1 MVRSLLCTVLF
12 TAALTAQTLNDLER
26 RAASGD
32 HDAQTALGTLYET
45 GDQVPLDPARA
56 VALYRQAATAG
67 HVGAQINLATMYLD
81 GAGVKRNP
89 AAAVQWLTRAA
100 DGGSTLAQLN
110 LGMIYETGEPPV
122 TADLPQAARRYA
134 QAANQGLMP
143 AQYRLARLYE
153 EGRGVPRDL
162 DRAAIWYR
170 KAADQTD
177 PAAQLRLGI
186 LLSPGNG
193 ARTDV
198 VEAYKWLN
206 LSASRWKSEALRV
219 EAAARRDA
227 LEKQMTEAQVSEGI
241 QRSLRWQDTV
251 GMQQK

>member
-1 MVRSLLCTVLF
+1 
-12 TAALTAQTLNDLER
+12 
-26 RAASGD
+26 
-32 HDAQTALGTLYET
+32 
-45 GDQVPLDPARA
+45 
-56 VALYRQAATAG
+56 
-67 HVGAQINLATMYLD
+67 
-81 GAGVKRNP
+81 
-89 AAAVQWLTRAA
+89 VQWLTRAA
-100 DGGSTLAQLN
+100 DKGNALAQLN
-110 LGMIYETGEPPV
+110 LGMVYESGEPPV
-122 TADLPQAARRYA
+122 KADPPRAARRFRE
-134 QAANQGLMP
+134 AAMQGMMP
-143 AQYRLARLYE
+143 AQYRLAKLYE

-162 DRAAIWYR
+162 DQAAGWYR

-193 ARTDV
+193 TRTDV

-241 QRSLRWQDTV
+241 QRSLQWQDTV